1 MSTSRPGT
9 DAPRPDGLRARLRLA
24 GAPRVLRSTGIYAVF
39 AVLVSL
45 MSVVT
50 LEIAWW
56 GWDGARQQ
64 ELLSDRPGV
73 VVLAGVIVLLV
84 VLLLLAVTGRMWV
97 TSTIVLGTVTL
108 LGVASNVKFD
118 ARREPVYPRDLPF
131 LREPGFLLQMVEP
144 QLLWLTA
151 LGAGGLVAFTW
162 GLNWLFSLWLR
173 RGGEA
178 PRNRRG
184 RAALYVL
191 RGAVAGVALL
201 LLFPLMDFNRPAN
214 PWRLAFEEAGAHWRK
229 ASQPFNYQV
238 NGFVGGF
245 LYNLDTPAMSKPP
258 GYSRAELERITAKYT
273 AAAERVNE
281 LRRPRALDDVNVVM
295 VLAES
300 FSDPTLLEGFEL
312 AEDPIPRTRAL
323 MEQLPHGLTL
333 SSKVGGGTSSM
344 EFEALTGMSL
354 SQFHPTMD
362 TPYQMLV
369 PSYHTFPSVLGLF
382 EEAGHTTLAIHPNT
396 GRFYERDRT
405 YPILGFSDFIEK
417 QEMEYRGKIKKYRS
431 TPYISDTAAFRET
444 LAAIDTHDEPL
455 FVNLVTMQ
463 NHGPYTD
470 KYPDPIGVTG
480 LDEDDAAMVGQYSRG
495 LSHTDEAL
503 EKFVRRIERSG
514 EKTLLVYYGDHLPGY
529 PGTLFEQNSHR
540 TMHEPP
546 FFIYSNFKD
555 LRAEEL
561 PTTSPIHFLP
571 RALDMIGAPL
581 PPYFVLLRELEE
593 HIPAM
598 THGTIIDPDDREI
611 SPEELSPEAREVL
624 RDYRLVQYDLS
635 IGERYAEKLMHPTP
649 IGTVAA
655 SDAAE

>member
-73 VVLAGVIVLLV
+73 VVLAGVVVLLV

-118 ARREPVYPRDLPF
+118 ARREPVYPRDMPF

-144 QLLWLTA
+144 QLLWLTL
-151 LGAGGLVAFTW
+151 LGAVGLVAFTW
-162 GLNWLFSLWLR
+162 GLGRLFTMWLR
-173 RGGEA
+173 RDGDA
-178 PRNRRG
+178 SSSPRR
-184 RAALYVL
+184 RAAVYVL
-191 RGAVAGVALL
+191 RGTVAGVALL

-214 PWRLAFEEAGAHWRK
+214 PWRLAFEEAGAHWKR
-229 ASQPFNYQV
+229 ASQPQNYKV

-245 LYNLDTPAMSKPP
+245 LYNLETPAMSKPS

-281 LRRPRALDDVNVVM
+281 RRRPRALDDVNVIM

-300 FSDPTLLEGFEL
+300 FSDPTRLEGFDL

-323 MEQLPHGLTL
+323 MEQLPHGVTL
-333 SSKVGGGTSSM
+333 SPSVGGGTSAM

-362 TPYQMLV
+362 TPYQMLI
-369 PSYHTFPSVLGLF
+369 PSYQTFPSTLGFF
-382 EEAGHTTLAIHPNT
+382 EEAGHSTLAIHPNT
-396 GRFYERDRT
+396 GRLYERDRT
-405 YPILGFSDFIEK
+405 YPILGFSDFVEK
-417 QEMEYRGKIKKYRS
+417 KDMQYRGKTKKYRS
-431 TPYISDTAAFRET
+431 TPFISDAAAFRET
-444 LAAIDTHDEPL
+444 LAAIEAHDEPL

-463 NHGPYTD
+463 NHAPYTD

-480 LDEDDAAMVGQYSRG
+480 LDEDGAAMVGQYSRG
-495 LSHTDEAL
+495 LSHTDWAINMFIREIEA
-503 EKFVRRIERSG
+503 SG
-514 EKTLLVYYGDHLPGY
+514 EKTLLVFYGDHLPGF
-529 PGTLFEQNSHR
+529 PGTLFEQNSDR

-546 FFIYSNFKD
+546 FFIYSNFKE
-555 LRAEEL
+555 LKAEEL
-561 PTTSPIHFLP
+561 PTTSPIFFLP
-571 RALDMIGAPL
+571 RAFDLIGAPL
-581 PPYFVLLRELEE
+581 PPHFVLLRELEE
-593 HIPAM
+593 HVTAM
-598 THGTIIDPDDREI
+598 THGTIIDPNDREI

-624 RDYRLVQYDLS
+624 RDYRLVQYDLAV
-635 IGERYAEKLMHPTP
+635 GHRYAEEMMYPTP
-649 IGTVAA
+649 MGTVAA
-655 SDAAE
+655 SNAAK